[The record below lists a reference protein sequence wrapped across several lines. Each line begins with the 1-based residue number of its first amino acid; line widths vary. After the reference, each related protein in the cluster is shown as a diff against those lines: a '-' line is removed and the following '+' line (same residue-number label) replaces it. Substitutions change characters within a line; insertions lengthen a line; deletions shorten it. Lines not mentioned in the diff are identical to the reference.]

1 MKIKNLIGF
10 AIACAAGSML
20 ILTLQI
26 MRLDNNASTQR
37 YVQEGIDRQAAIVVT
52 LPDVDDVLERSPVF
66 DETRR
71 ATAPTTINANTP
83 LQQAVDA
90 IVLAN
95 NGLLKQS
102 PARPSTVTL
111 VSGIWDVGRGSMPTS
126 PQWEVLKRPF
136 THYINGLK
144 QFLAYK
150 IPKVLFV
157 DPALY
162 DDVKP
167 LVDEAVENGAGPTRV
182 LLRSLTQI
190 REDFG
195 EAHTVNSIR
204 TSKNWLTQ
212 GGAMVANSPQALL
225 EDFNPLVM
233 SKLKLT
239 RDAARW
245 NPFGT
250 DGFLW
255 LDGEWQVL
263 SMRC

>member
-1 MKIKNLIGF
+1 M
-10 AIACAAGSML
+10 
-20 ILTLQI
+20 
-26 MRLDNNASTQR
+26 
-37 YVQEGIDRQAAIVVT
+37 
-52 LPDVDDVLERSPVF
+52 
-66 DETRR
+66 
-71 ATAPTTINANTP
+71 
-83 LQQAVDA
+83 
-90 IVLAN
+90 
-95 NGLLKQS
+95 
-102 PARPSTVTL
+102 
-111 VSGIWDVGRGSMPTS
+111 
-126 PQWEVLKRPF
+126 
-136 THYINGLK
+136 K

-150 IPKVLFV
+150 SPKVLFV

-233 SKLKLT
+233 SAEA
-239 RDAARW
+239 DAGRGAVE
-245 NPFGT
+245 P
-250 DGFLW
+250 LW
-255 LDGEWQVL
+255 HRRLPVAG
-263 SMRC
+263 R